1 MRALDTNVLVR
12 FFIDDPDDREAERQ
26 RPAAIKALSERAFV
40 PVTVLLE
47 FEWVMRGFYALA
59 PKEISRVLRALV
71 GVEHVTIEDRA
82 AVLVAL
88 DVFDVGMDLADA
100 LHVCRSGRTT
110 AFATFDRG
118 LARRAGRSSLTVPV
132 ELLK

>member
-1 MRALDTNVLVR
+1 MRALDTNVLAR
-12 FFIDDPDDREAERQ
+12 FFIDDPDDREAARQ
-26 RPAAIKALSERAFV
+26 RPAAIEALSERAFV

-88 DVFDVGMDLADA
+88 DSFDAGMDLADA
-100 LHVCRSGRTT
+100 LHVCRSERAT

-118 LARRAGRSSLTVPV
+118 LARRARRSSLTVPV